1 VPPDDP
7 GVRSSTLQ
15 KFFMWLDRPYRF
27 ATNLA
32 FFGLLG
38 TVLGAYFQYNSW
50 RDEKTLARYQDELS
64 TASSTFSEV
73 AQALSSVMNLQQIL
87 FYSYKNAL
95 DYYGPV
101 NERTRTYLSD
111 SAKRT
116 YENYFVAR
124 TALRQNIDILSGKAA
139 LFLDRPIESDDQR
152 VEMLMNTTFVVSNRD
167 KLEEE
172 GFQCPIH
179 LPDLVQRKV
188 ALKTMVIDWNSARQH
203 IGTFYYCSDAIHYQM
218 LFIRMWA
225 QSGAVD
231 NEDNEKVRNEIDAID
246 KNLKL
251 QTDRLNAFISISLEK
266 IELLRLRG
274 RPKGFL
280 RHQFFCWWSCT
291 E

>member
-1 VPPDDP
+1 
-7 GVRSSTLQ
+7 
-15 KFFMWLDRPYRF
+15 MWLDRPYRF

-50 RDEKTLARYQDELS
+50 RDEKTLARYQNELS

-87 FYSYKNAL
+87 FYGYKNAL

-101 NERTRTYLSD
+101 NEQTRSYLSD

-116 YENYFVAR
+116 YEKYFVAR
-124 TALRQNIDILSGKAA
+124 TELRQNIDILSGKAA

-152 VEMLMNTTFVVSNRD
+152 VQMLMETKFVVSNRD
-167 KLEEE
+167 RLEEE
-172 GFQCPIH
+172 GFKCTMH
-179 LPDLVQRKV
+179 LPDLVHRKV
-188 ALKTMVIDWNSARQH
+188 ALKTMDIDWNSARQH

-225 QSGAVD
+225 QSGVVG
-231 NEDNEKVRNEIDAID
+231 NEDNENARKQIDAID
-246 KNLKL
+246 ANLKL